1 MIDAFRTA
9 KARFDAIIVSCQ
21 ALQLSFEGNVRLE
34 NIASMEGI
42 AVYTAASIIVALAR
56 HAGPHSKLAGS
67 GEEDEGTRSRS
78 PSPEPVT
85 DRSMRKMQI
94 KRQSEP
100 VATIKVVDN
109 STKATPD
116 RLSLNDQ
123 HTARG
128 TYQASGMAIRL
139 PAGNYYASNPMH
151 SKLDTVLSMTPGE
164 GGMTP
169 GMPTSEP
176 SEGHYFG
183 LHAHQRSTSPSETIL
198 QTPRQSQEDERKPP
212 SQADS
217 SVPFRYHSRDPTPSL
232 VSGTTDRTSMALTD
246 PPEKAIR
253 SISFA
258 SQDGEPRRRFKTSL
272 QNHVDIVGAFSD
284 QIDLP
289 DVMSGPPTP
298 VSLTGARFRPR
309 VQRGV
314 TMASSIS
321 SIDAV
326 ERTPSRRNSEIKPG
340 RPQYI
345 PRRHTTQAPPAVNN
359 PRGGE
364 GRPQG
369 MNRVSSGAAAQ
380 PYSPPATPRRAMSP
394 SFSESP
400 YLPSS
405 RRTSFTSATSQ
416 SPAGRESVKPFVVV
430 KDIEGK
436 IQTYVR
442 KDLHFIRGGS

>member
-1 MIDAFRTA
+1 
-9 KARFDAIIVSCQ
+9 
-21 ALQLSFEGNVRLE
+21 
-34 NIASMEGI
+34 MEGI
-42 AVYTAASIIVALAR
+42 AVYTAASVIVALAR

-67 GEEDEGTRSRS
+67 GEEDEGMRSRS
-78 PSPEPVT
+78 PSPELVT
-85 DRSMRKMQI
+85 DRSTRRMQI

-100 VATIKVVDN
+100 VATVKLVDN
-109 STKATPD
+109 SNKATPD
-116 RLSLNDQ
+116 RASLNDR
-123 HTARG
+123 HMARR
-128 TYQASGMAIRL
+128 THQALGMAIRL

-169 GMPTSEP
+169 GIPTSKP

-212 SQADS
+212 SQPES

-246 PPEKAIR
+246 PPDKATR

-272 QNHVDIVGAFSD
+272 QNHVDIVGTFGD

-289 DVMSGPPTP
+289 DVISGPPTP

-326 ERTPSRRNSEIKPG
+326 ERTPSRRNSDIKPG

-345 PRRHTTQAPPAVNN
+345 PRRHTTQAPPAGMN
-359 PRGGE
+359 PRSGE

-369 MNRVSSGAAAQ
+369 MNRVSSGSAAQ

-416 SPAGRESVKPFVVV
+416 SPAGRESLKPLVVV

-442 KDLHFIRGGS
+442 ERFSLNAQRFIS